1 MRDHS
6 LPETQQIQEWIDL
19 LDAKTAKIQS
29 SIDPL
34 VQEQVTI
41 AERRRLLVDLLAS
54 FERERSSITLPDSR
68 PPSTPR
74 SSAQPRALNPLVPSA
89 PARNGG
95 ETIGQRVRRQVGDI
109 LTENG
114 GQMQINDIHSEFLR
128 RGYEVPGQGRPANI
142 TIHLTGSDEIIS
154 PSRGI
159 YRLAS
164 AMPNVPNARSTFE
177 RSPSAPM
184 ATSGTSGVPA
194 VNDEVVKLGGID
206 TAPPTKP
213 TSLKSGPTKNKP
225 HARRKGKKRTKS
237 K

>member
-1 MRDHS
+1 MTDHS

-19 LDAKTAKIQS
+19 LDAKTAKLQS

-54 FERERSSITLPDSR
+54 FERERSSMTSPGRR
-68 PPSTPR
+68 PASTA
-74 SSAQPRALNPLVPSA
+74 SSSPQPRALEPVVRAA

-109 LTENG
+109 LTANG
-114 GQMQINDIHSEFLR
+114 GQMQINDIHAEFLR

-154 PSRGI
+154 PARGI
-159 YRLAS
+159 YRLA
-164 AMPNVPNARSTFE
+164 PGVPSTPSARSTFV
-177 RSPSAPM
+177 RSPSAPT
-184 ATSGTSGVPA
+184 AISGTSDVPA
-194 VNDEVVKLGGID
+194 VNGKGVQLDDIES
-206 TAPPTKP
+206 APPAKP
-213 TSLKSGPTKNKP
+213 ASLKSGPTKNKP
-225 HARRKGKKRTKS
+225 HGRRKGKKRSKS